1 MQQSLNINR
10 PAPFMHKLRIVSL
23 LSASL
28 ALAGCPSVP
37 IPGVHKID
45 IQQGNVITQEMVS
58 KLKPGMTKNQVKFVL
73 GTPPITDAFHQDRW
87 DYVYSLQQGGG
98 ERQQRRLTL
107 FFDGDKLARIEGDI
121 KPAPAPPNQPDSPTQ
136 DESPDP
142 AEN

>member
-1 MQQSLNINR
+1 
-10 PAPFMHKLRIVSL
+10 MHKLRIVSL

-87 DYVYSLQQGGG
+87 DYIYSLQQGGG

-107 FFDGDKLARIEGDI
+107 FFDDDKLTRIEGDI
-121 KPAPAPPNQPDSPTQ
+121 KPAAAGQEPPAATAVPSDPP
-136 DESPDP
+136 
-142 AEN
+142 

>member
-1 MQQSLNINR
+1 
-10 PAPFMHKLRIVSL
+10 MHKLRIVLL

-45 IQQGNVITQEMVS
+45 IQQGNVITQEMVN

-73 GTPPITDAFHQDRW
+73 GTPPIADAFHQNRW
-87 DYVYSLQQGGG
+87 DYIYSLQQGGG

-107 FFDGDKLARIEGDI
+107 FFDDDKLARIEGDI
-121 KPAPAPPNQPDSPTQ
+121 KPAAASQESAPANPAPSSPPDNTTHGLP
-136 DESPDP
+136 
-142 AEN
+142 